1 MSLKPTIFNLF
12 PTLTRYPALHP
23 YLHLHLI
30 ANIGTDGGSTS
41 VSTTAL
47 AAGGASVAAA
57 TPVAEEKKEH
67 VDAPR
72 RGRASAAVLWQLFRH
87 GGVAAAAMGRWRRC
101 LSQARGEQVGRKMK
115 LGLGRE
121 LGH

>member
-30 ANIGTDGGSTS
+30 ANVGTDGGSTL
-41 VSTTAL
+41 VST
-47 AAGGASVAAA
+47 AAPATGGASAAA
-57 TPVAEEKKEH
+57 AAPVAEEKNEH
-67 VDAPR
+67 VDAPG

-87 GGVAAAAMGRWRRC
+87 GGVAAAAASAGRWRRC
-101 LSQARGEQVGRKMK
+101 
-115 LGLGRE
+115 
-121 LGH
+121 